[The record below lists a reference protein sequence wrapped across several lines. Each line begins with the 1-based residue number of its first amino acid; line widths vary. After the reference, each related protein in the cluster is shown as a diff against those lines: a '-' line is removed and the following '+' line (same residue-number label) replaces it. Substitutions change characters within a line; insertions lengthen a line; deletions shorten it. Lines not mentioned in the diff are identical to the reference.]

1 MFGAEFAPQ
10 RRVLDG
16 VRAFMRER
24 RTPPGFPPVLLR
36 QPSINLYCRV
46 AIPMVLG
53 DSVNAVWELGQLIHV
68 VGMFFEQLQKR
79 FGWNRVQFLTVALHA
94 EANDDLFTQFVEL
107 LASEINR
114 ARLAP
119 GPGILFHVSL
129 LAFSVTPYETRDK
142 LPRSVRAKGHAAPA
156 TPPRGAVPHKTAERQ
171 VELLIQPPAA
181 PRNRAPAVRGDR
193 VQCR

>member
-1 MFGAEFAPQ
+1 MFGPEFAPQ

-68 VGMFFEQLQKR
+68 VGMFFEQAA
-79 FGWNRVQFLTVALHA
+79 GALR
-94 EANDDLFTQFVEL
+94 
-107 LASEINR
+107 SEPGSIPDHSAPCR
-114 ARLAP
+114 TPRL
-119 GPGILFHVSL
+119 
-129 LAFSVTPYETRDK
+129 
-142 LPRSVRAKGHAAPA
+142 
-156 TPPRGAVPHKTAERQ
+156 
-171 VELLIQPPAA
+171 
-181 PRNRAPAVRGDR
+181 
-193 VQCR
+193 